1 MRLASLSAN
10 TSSARKPWWLDSPLR
25 SWVLPVSR
33 YFRLPAGH
41 ESGWCSHAV
50 LLAVSDG
57 DDDSRK
63 DHGRIRDRRIQ
74 MTVDR
79 NRRHHAEPRQH
90 VNAPPA
96 FSLRDDPMAG
106 RVAENG
112 VSADRPLVAQVNPV
126 AAWLLVSSV
135 AGLVYRPGHLRGMA
149 AALPQNGGLCRRSH
163 AVAPST
169 INRAATN
176 R

>member
-1 MRLASLSAN
+1 
-10 TSSARKPWWLDSPLR
+10 
-25 SWVLPVSR
+25 
-33 YFRLPAGH
+33 
-41 ESGWCSHAV
+41 
-50 LLAVSDG
+50 
-57 DDDSRK
+57 
-63 DHGRIRDRRIQ
+63 